1 MTEELRDEGSEEK
14 KADAPPSFRRPYEDA
29 GCGLILRKPIVDPP
43 SPKFRGPTSE
53 LAARRCTVK
62 YLEVESGAVRP
73 LSGT

>member
-1 MTEELRDEGSEEK
+1 MKRRKLIL
-14 KADAPPSFRRPYEDA
+14 PPSFRRPYEDA

-62 YLEVESGAVRP
+62 YLEVESGAATP